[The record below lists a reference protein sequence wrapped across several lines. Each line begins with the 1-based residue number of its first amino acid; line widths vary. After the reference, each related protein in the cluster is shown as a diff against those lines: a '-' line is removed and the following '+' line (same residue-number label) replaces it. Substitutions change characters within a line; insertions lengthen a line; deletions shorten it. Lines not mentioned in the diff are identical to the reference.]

1 MFKIL
6 FTCSLLAVP
15 AVIISACLAIVIASF
30 MLISLLINPLF
41 RLLDN
46 SINQFAKPAKFNPY
60 GHE

>member
-6 FTCSLLAVP
+6 FTCSLLALP
-15 AVIISACLAIVIASF
+15 AILLSACLAIIVACF
-30 MLISLLINPLF
+30 MAISLLINPLF

-46 SINQFAKPAKFNPY
+46 SVNQFTKPVKFNPY